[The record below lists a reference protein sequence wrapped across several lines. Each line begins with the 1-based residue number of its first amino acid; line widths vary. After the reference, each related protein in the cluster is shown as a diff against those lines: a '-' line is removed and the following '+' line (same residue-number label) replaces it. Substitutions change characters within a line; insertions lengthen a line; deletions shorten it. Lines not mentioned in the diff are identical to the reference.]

1 MLGGDAGYRNVQP
14 NVIALTHRAVTMAW
28 NQRSLGANR
37 QAPTK
42 VSQIATSPLGPLA
55 VELQTPL
62 HTVILALKQPQSAV
76 ALAEIAIGGGILG
89 TVLLVLLIVWL
100 VRRV

>member
-1 MLGGDAGYRNVQP
+1 MSSRTSLL
-14 NVIALTHRAVTMAW
+14 LTHRAVTMAW

-42 VSQIATSPLGPLA
+42 ASQIATSPLGPLA

-76 ALAEIAIGGGILG
+76 ALAEIAMYIGGGILG